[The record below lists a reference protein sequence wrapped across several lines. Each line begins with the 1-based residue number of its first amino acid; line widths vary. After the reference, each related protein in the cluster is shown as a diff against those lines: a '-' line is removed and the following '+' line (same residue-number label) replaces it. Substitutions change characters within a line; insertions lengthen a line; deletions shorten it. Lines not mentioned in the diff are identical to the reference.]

1 MTNLFPKENEI
12 VNLKNEYKILL
23 KTLFSTINIIE
34 EQNRND
40 NRWFVFS
47 EKVARKFLN
56 QAHTIDFLFSNGIF
70 INEERLI
77 DFSSLFSLLRNQ
89 FENYAVFYHLF
100 VDRECE
106 MEENILRFRLWELDA
121 IKTRQKYKREDH
133 DEKFLELEND
143 MNTCIEIIMNIP
155 FYQNLSPK
163 NQIFLV
169 KNACWKFTS
178 ESLEKSNDFKK
189 KISINELIM
198 NTGIKKA
205 TFKGWYSYSSTHIHT
220 SHWSVVQNISLNNRE
235 KAVAEYLAVTQA
247 NLLTAFLI
255 KDLHKIYK
263 VGNEGFGGLPQ
274 SVQNIIKD
282 YCGQFKND
290 DL

>member
-12 VNLKNEYKILL
+12 VTLKNEYKILL

-34 EQNRND
+34 EKNTDD

-56 QAHTIDFLFSNGIF
+56 QAHSIDLLFSNGIF

-100 VDRECE
+100 VDRKCE
-106 MEENILRFRLWELDA
+106 MEEKILRFRLWELDA
-121 IKTRQKYKREDH
+121 IKSRQNYKRDNEFKVDR
-133 DEKFLELEND
+133 DLQLEKEKLE
-143 MNTCIEIIMNIP
+143 CIEIIKIIP
-155 FYQNLSPK
+155 LYKNLTERNQNYLINS
-163 NQIFLV
+163 
-169 KNACWKFTS
+169 ACWKFTS
-178 ESLEKSNDFKK
+178 ESLQNKDSNKK
-189 KISINELIM
+189 KISINQIIM
-198 NTGIKKA
+198 NTGIKEN
-205 TFKGWYSYSSTHIHT
+205 TFKDWYSYSSTHIHT
-220 SHWSVVQNISLNNRE
+220 SYWSVIQNNSLTDRE

-255 KDLHKIYK
+255 NDLHKIYK
-263 VGNEGFGGLPQ
+263 VGNEGFAGLPQ
-274 SVQNIIKD
+274 SVQNIVQE
-282 YCGQFKND
+282 YQTQFKNT
-290 DL
+290 

>member
-34 EQNRND
+34 QQNRND
-40 NRWFVFS
+40 NRWFVVS

-100 VDRECE
+100 VDSVCE
-106 MEENILRFRLWELDA
+106 MEEKILRFRLWELDA
-121 IKTRQKYKREDH
+121 IKTRQKYKSVDQ
-133 DEKFLELEND
+133 DEKFLKLEND
-143 MNTCIEIIMNIP
+143 LNTCLEIIKKIP
-155 FYQNLSPK
+155 MYQNLSPK
-163 NQIFLV
+163 NQKFLA

-178 ESLEKSNDFKK
+178 ESLQSTTDFKK
-189 KISINELIM
+189 RISINEMIM
-198 NTGIKKA
+198 NTCIREA

-220 SHWSVVQNISLNNRE
+220 SYWSVIQNNSLTDQE

-247 NLLTAFLI
+247 NLLTAFLLE
-255 KDLHKIYK
+255 DLHKIYK

-282 YCGQFKND
+282 YCGQFKNE